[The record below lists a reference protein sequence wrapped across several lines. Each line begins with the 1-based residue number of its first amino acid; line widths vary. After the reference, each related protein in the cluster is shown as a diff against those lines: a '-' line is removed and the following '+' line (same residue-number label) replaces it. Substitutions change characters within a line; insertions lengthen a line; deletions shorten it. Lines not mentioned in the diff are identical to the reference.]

1 MSRNRFSALPD
12 FRHDDE
18 ACSGILLT
26 NLGTPAAPDTGA
38 VRDYLAQFLAD
49 PRVVEQPRWLW
60 WLALHGIILRTRPK
74 KVAASYRKIWSDDGS
89 PLMVISQQQVQKLQT
104 AIAPSF
110 AGQVRVELGMR
121 YGQPSIASGLQ
132 KLRAAGARRIL
143 ILPLYP
149 QYSAT
154 TTASTLDAVS
164 DELKSW
170 RWVPELRFVQHYHD
184 HPAYIQALAR
194 SIERK
199 WQADGRP
206 EKLLMSFHGLPKRY
220 FEAGDP
226 YYCECHKTARL
237 LAEKLE
243 LTENDWQLT
252 FQSRFGPEQWLQPY
266 TSETLQTLAQSG
278 TRHVQI
284 VCPGFSADCLET
296 LEEISEENREVFIN
310 AGGKQFEYIPALN
323 TEQDHIG
330 MMVELV
336 RQHAHD
342 WLSLETE
349 PGVAARA
356 RQQGADQ

>member
-38 VRDYLAQFLAD
+38 VRDYLAEFLAD

-74 KVAASYRKIWSDDGS
+74 KVAASYRKIWTDDGS

-104 AIAPSF
+104 ALEPVF
-110 AGQVRVELGMR
+110 TGKVRVELGMR
-121 YGQPSIASGLQ
+121 YGQPSIAAGLQ
-132 KLRAAGARRIL
+132 KLRAGGARRIL
-143 ILPLYP
+143 VLPLYP

-164 DELKSW
+164 DELKNW
-170 RWVPELRFVQHYHD
+170 RWVPELRFVSHYHD
-184 HPAYIQALAR
+184 HPAYIHALGN

-206 EKLLMSFHGLPKRY
+206 DKLLMSFHGLPQRY

-237 LAEKLE
+237 LAEKLA
-243 LTENDWQLT
+243 LAGNDWQLT

-310 AGGKQFEYIPALN
+310 AGGRQFDYIPALN
-323 TEQDHIG
+323 TEQDHIS

-336 RQHAHD
+336 RQHAGD
-342 WLSLETE
+342 WLSLQTG
-349 PGVAARA
+349 PGVLARA